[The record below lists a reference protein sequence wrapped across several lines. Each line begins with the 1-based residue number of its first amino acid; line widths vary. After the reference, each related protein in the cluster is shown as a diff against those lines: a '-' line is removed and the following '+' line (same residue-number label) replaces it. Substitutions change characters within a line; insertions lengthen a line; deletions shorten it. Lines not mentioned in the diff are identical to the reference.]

1 MSHKPIFLQNLS
13 FSVHHKTCFEQFNAT
28 IHPGAKIGIMGPNG
42 GGKSTLLKIIQ
53 GLIEPTDGCVV
64 VSPETIFGYVPQ
76 IVKDFYTL
84 SGGQRFNKALTTAL
98 QADPEILCLDE
109 PTNHLDRSNRQS
121 LMRMLRNFSGT
132 LILVSHDVELLRTC
146 VDTLWHIDEGIV
158 TAFSGG
164 YDNYWASMQS
174 QRATLESQ
182 LSVLKRKQKKTH
194 ERLMH
199 EQERAKNRK
208 IQGEKRYAG
217 EKMALRAAQGSGQ
230 WTMNRNKS
238 RLSDEK
244 KDILEQL
251 ANMRLPEVIKPKFSL
266 TAADIGSGAVVSISE
281 GVCGYV
287 EPVLHGISLLIGS
300 HERIAL
306 MGDNGS
312 GKSTLVKAILGDVTV
327 HRLGDWFTP
336 KKCDIGYLDQH
347 YANVDDEKTVLDTI
361 HELLPGRSHAEV
373 RSFLNDF
380 LFRKNEEV
388 QALVGT
394 LSGGEKVRLSF
405 ACIAA
410 KTPWLLILDEIT
422 NNLDLETREH
432 VIQVLSEYPGTL
444 IVISH
449 DEDFLERIGITLRYR
464 VNGGK

>member
-1 MSHKPIFLQNLS
+1 MSHKPIFLQNIS
-13 FSVHHKTCFEQFNAT
+13 FSLFHKTCFEQFSAT
-28 IHPGAKIGIMGPNG
+28 IHPGAKIGIIGPNG

-53 GLIEPTDGCVV
+53 GLVEPTAGRVV
-64 VSPETIFGYVPQ
+64 VSPTVFGYVPQ
-76 IVKDFYTL
+76 IVKDFDTL

-98 QADPEILCLDE
+98 QADPDILCLDE

-146 VDTLWHIDEGIV
+146 VDTLWRIDEGTV
-158 TAFSGG
+158 SVFSGG

-174 QRATLESQ
+174 QRDKLEAQ
-182 LSVLKRKQKKTH
+182 LGVLKRKQKQAH
-194 ERLMH
+194 ESLMH
-199 EQERAKNRK
+199 EQERASKRK
-208 IQGEKRYAG
+208 LQGEKRYAG

-230 WTMNRNKS
+230 RTMNRNKGRIS
-238 RLSDEK
+238 EEK
-244 KDILEQL
+244 QDILDQL
-251 ANMRLPEVIKPKFSL
+251 ANIRLPEVIKPKFSL
-266 TAADIGSGAVVSISE
+266 TAADIGSGAVVSISD

-287 EPVLHGISLLIGS
+287 EPVLHDISLLVGS
-300 HERIAL
+300 HARVAL

-312 GKSTLVKAILGDVTV
+312 GKSTLIKAILSDSAV
-327 HRLGDWFTP
+327 RRSGDWFTP
-336 KKCDIGYLDQH
+336 KKSDIGYLDQH
-347 YANVDDEKTVLDTI
+347 YANVDDKKTVLDTI

-394 LSGGEKVRLSF
+394 LSGGEKVRLSL

-410 KTPWLLILDEIT
+410 KTPRLLILDEIT
-422 NNLDLETREH
+422 NNLDLEAREH
-432 VIQVLSEYPGTL
+432 VIQVLIGYPGTL
-444 IVISH
+444 VVISH
-449 DEDFLERIGITLRYR
+449 DEDFLERIGITSRYE